1 MNHSGSY
8 DAREYYDQASML
20 CVDFLVLLAKQALV
34 FSPVKFFVGVF
45 EIDGGI
51 TITSQGVLL
60 EHGNAFVS

>member
-8 DAREYYDQASML
+8 DAREYDQASML
-20 CVDFLVLLAKQALV
+20 CVDFLVHAKQEALV
-34 FSPVKFFVGVF
+34 FYPLKFFVGVF

-60 EHGNAFVS
+60 EHENASVT